1 VRIVLYLVAALVG
14 VIGFIFLAGSQGYIP
29 RLIVGIVLIAA
40 GIVIVYLAR
49 AQPRHIETTN
59 VQKIDLSGD
68 VNLEEIRCRSCNA
81 PLSKDEIEVRAGAI
95 FVQCDHCGA
104 TYQIEEEPKW

>member
-1 VRIVLYLVAALVG
+1 MRIILYLVAALVG
-14 VIGFIFLAGSQGYIP
+14 IIGFIFLAGSQGQAL
-29 RLIVGIVLIAA
+29 RLIVGVVLIAA
-40 GIVIVYLAR
+40 GIVIVYLTR
-49 AQPRHIETTN
+49 VQPRHIETTN

-95 FVQCDHCGA
+95 FVQCGHCGA